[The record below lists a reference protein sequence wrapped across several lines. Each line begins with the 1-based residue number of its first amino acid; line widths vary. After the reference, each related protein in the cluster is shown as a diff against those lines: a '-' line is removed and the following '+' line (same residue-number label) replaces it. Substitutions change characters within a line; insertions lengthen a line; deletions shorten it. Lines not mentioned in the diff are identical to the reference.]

1 MSHHRRRQ
9 NLARAAARETTNLR
23 ANLAPPALVRPHFP
37 GVDTSEWTD
46 LPPAQYPP
54 DTVAFIRRTLELG
67 DLRLAR
73 VKGYR
78 CDACNLVLAT
88 LDRHLG
94 FSPDYLD
101 HARILDSRC
110 PGTFISF
117 GYPEEDLPAG
127 AAPAFEWFRPGE
139 VALLEL
145 GDEFINHVMKGGL
158 ILRPN
163 PEAANIG
170 QALR

>member
-1 MSHHRRRQ
+1 MTSRRRRQ
-9 NLARAAARETTNLR
+9 NIARAAARETTNLK
-23 ANLAPPALVRPHFP
+23 ANLAPPPLVRPHFP
-37 GVDTSEWTD
+37 GVDASEWTD

-54 DTVAFIRRTLELG
+54 ETVTFIRLALEAENRRTI
-67 DLRLAR
+67 
-73 VKGYR
+73 KGYR
-78 CDACNLVLAT
+78 CDKCDLVLAT
-88 LDRHLG
+88 VDRHPG

-110 PGTFISF
+110 PGLFVSF
-117 GYPEEDLPAG
+117 GYPDEELPSG

-139 VALLEL
+139 LALLEL
-145 GDEFINHVMKGGL
+145 GDEFINHVLKGGL

-163 PEAANIG
+163 PQAANIG